1 MNNTTPFVGHDAHT
15 HSKKTYAF
23 ASATGEVE
31 RKSLGYEPGELASWI
46 KPCPSPQ
53 DAFTSQLAAST
64 YTASCPTGFRW
75 KQIGSRAKSTDL
87 DPSASIDNVR
97 LVKKNGRLNHTSI
110 LARRSINAHSVN
122 RQNQF
127 NYTVSSKKPFCLLYS
142 FGGVHSPSSVL
153 GAVAAPPP
161 LPPGAGAGL
170 TAPPDDGASEPALP
184 PPEDDPPP

>member
-1 MNNTTPFVGHDAHT
+1 MNNTTPFVGHDART
-15 HSKKTYAF
+15 YSKKTYAF

-46 KPCPSPQ
+46 KPCPSPR
-53 DAFTSQLAAST
+53 DAFTSRLAAPVLPN
-64 YTASCPTGFRW
+64 CQTGLGW
-75 KQIGSRAKSTDL
+75 KQIGSRAKSTVL

-170 TAPPDDGASEPALP
+170 AAPPDDGASEPALP
-184 PPEDDPPP
+184 PPEDAPSP